1 MEENR
6 KFKRVNLAEHP
17 EVYDAHTNE
26 LLGRIVDIS
35 TGGFK
40 IIASNE
46 MEEGKL
52 YVLNI
57 SLMERNNKKKMCWSY
72 SKCPLVPQ
80 GYRFWIDYFRCHL
93 VQIDA
98 LERLDL
104 DSLMRNKPKHNED
117 I

>member
-6 KFKRVNLAEHP
+6 KFKRVNVAEHP

-46 MEEGKL
+46 MEEGKFT
-52 YVLNI
+52 Y
-57 SLMERNNKKKMCWSY
+57 
-72 SKCPLVPQ
+72 
-80 GYRFWIDYFRCHL
+80 
-93 VQIDA
+93 
-98 LERLDL
+98 
-104 DSLMRNKPKHNED
+104 
-117 I
+117 

>member
-17 EVYDAHTNE
+17 EVYDAPTNE

-57 SLMERNNKKKMCWSY
+57 SLMERNNKKKMC
-72 SKCPLVPQ
+72 
-80 GYRFWIDYFRCHL
+80 
-93 VQIDA
+93 
-98 LERLDL
+98 
-104 DSLMRNKPKHNED
+104 
-117 I
+117 